1 MLSQGKL
8 PAAVL
13 AVTRSVAVHGV
24 ALTDRIAPRI
34 GHASTHHTPL
44 NRNAHHATGLFTGAR
59 ARPRPPART
68 QRCADSANLE

>member
-24 ALTDRIAPRI
+24 ALADGIAPRI

-44 NRNAHHATGLFTGAR
+44 NRNAHRVTGLFTGAR

-68 QRCADSANLE
+68 E